1 MRTFNSTK
9 LLLVCLVL
17 IQPLFAEELYGIFMI
32 VKGTVEIESTKTGKA
47 LAKVGAK
54 VYPGDKISTLK
65 DARAKIVM
73 SDRNVMN
80 LSPES
85 VMTILKYEND
95 PKSNVKNVELELSQG
110 KVRNNVEQKY
120 DGDKSKFIIKTP
132 TAVAGV
138 RGTQF
143 LTSFD
148 VKTRMTEIVTFKGA
162 VQMAPILANGQVSP
176 NLVIVKKGETSS
188 VKQGQDNAEPPKA
201 LPKED
206 IKKADKD
213 SQAKGPQPS
222 EGASVADSGDKAG
235 GDKRNDKDTKK
246 DKDGK
251 VASNEKNPSNDG
263 KREPAS
269 EGKGNLTPS
278 EPMMIDKR
286 DMDLGAAKDIKPP
299 IVVDAPPMQPTM
311 PRLPPTIGQP
321 QQIPGVEDIIRSKLN
336 KTKVIIRPVLPQQ

>member
-1 MRTFNSTK
+1 MRTFISFK
-9 LLLVCLVL
+9 FLLVSLIL
-17 IQPLFAEELYGIFMI
+17 IQPIFAEELYGIFMI
-32 VKGTVEIESTKTGKA
+32 VKGTVEVESAKTGKSV
-47 LAKVGAK
+47 AKVGAK
-54 VYPGDKISTLK
+54 VYPGDKVSTQK

-85 VMTILKYEND
+85 VLTILKYEND

-148 VKTRMTEIVTFKGA
+148 IRTRMTEIVTFKGA
-162 VQMAPILANGQVSP
+162 VLMAPILANGQISP
-176 NLVIVKKGETSS
+176 NQVMVKKGETSS
-188 VKQGQDNAEPPKA
+188 VKQGQENAEPPKA

-213 SQAKGPQPS
+213 SQAKSSQPA
-222 EGASVADSGDKAG
+222 EGTTVADG
-235 GDKRNDKDTKK
+235 GDKNPGNKRDDKDPKK

-251 VASNEKNPSNDG
+251 LAANDKAPGSEG

-269 EGKGNLTPS
+269 EGKGSLTPG
-278 EPMMIDKR
+278 EPMMIDKK
-286 DMDLGAAKDIKPP
+286 DLDLGAAKDIKPP
-299 IVVDAPPMQPTM
+299 ILVEAPPMQPTM

-321 QQIPGVEDIIRSKLN
+321 QQIPGVEEIIRSKLN